1 MRIKVWSAA
10 AAVLLLAACGGPKPQ
25 ESQEP
30 PQSAAKTGTPP
41 DISNITINGNAED
54 PVNKIVM
61 QAIADLQQ
69 YWGEEYPKLYNSDF
83 KPVSGGYFAVYPS
96 AGGPPPPCSN
106 EASDIAGNA
115 YYCST
120 EDVVAWD
127 AEGLLPE
134 LRSKFGD
141 FVIPVV
147 LAHEFGHAVQSRSN
161 FTARTVTG
169 ELQADCFA
177 GAWSKHA
184 QDTKVFDVTAANL
197 DDALAGVLELRDSPG
212 SSKIDPDA
220 HGSGFDRVSAFQDGY
235 DNGAEK
241 CKDYRDD
248 EPMVLELPFSTAED
262 AAAKGNA
269 PYDYIVQAVP
279 YDLEDY
285 WTHVYPEVANGQ
297 PWQPVREL
305 KPFEANNPPTCDGE
319 SDEGWSLFYCVPE
332 DYIAWDNTVDMPEV
346 YRQGGDY
353 AVATLLAT
361 QFSLA
366 ALDRLKDESDEKTST
381 LRGDCLTGAYT
392 ASVIIH
398 NRPETSTFD
407 ISPGDLDEAITAL
420 LVERGEGDAERQ
432 GSGFARVRAFREGVL
447 NGAHPCLGYQV

>member
-1 MRIKVWSAA
+1 M
-10 AAVLLLAACGGPKPQ
+10 
-25 ESQEP
+25 
-30 PQSAAKTGTPP
+30 
-41 DISNITINGNAED
+41 
-54 PVNKIVM
+54 
-61 QAIADLQQ
+61 
-69 YWGEEYPKLYNSDF
+69 
-83 KPVSGGYFAVYPS
+83 
-96 AGGPPPPCSN
+96 
-106 EASDIAGNA
+106 
-115 YYCST
+115 
-120 EDVVAWD
+120 VAWD

-269 PYDYIVQAVP
+269 PYDYIVQAVL

-319 SDEGWSLFYCVPE
+319 STRDGRCS
-332 DYIAWDNTVDMPEV
+332 IACQRIT
-346 YRQGGDY
+346 
-353 AVATLLAT
+353 
-361 QFSLA
+361 
-366 ALDRLKDESDEKTST
+366 
-381 LRGDCLTGAYT
+381 
-392 ASVIIH
+392 
-398 NRPETSTFD
+398 
-407 ISPGDLDEAITAL
+407 SPGTTPSTC
-420 LVERGEGDAERQ
+420 RRCTG
-432 GSGFARVRAFREGVL
+432 RAATTRSRRYWRR
-447 NGAHPCLGYQV
+447 NSPWRRWID